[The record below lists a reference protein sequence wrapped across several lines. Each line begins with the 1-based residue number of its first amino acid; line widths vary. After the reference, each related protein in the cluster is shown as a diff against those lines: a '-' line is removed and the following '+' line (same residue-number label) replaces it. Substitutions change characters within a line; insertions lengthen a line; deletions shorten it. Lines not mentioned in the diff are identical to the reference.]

1 MKPIKNVLP
10 ACEGSERGYSVNRS
24 ESTLMVIGR
33 KRDKDKT
40 PVMSTIL
47 NLFST
52 SFQRHIILLEIVA
65 LANSKKN
72 RNIKA
77 NDVNLI
83 SMARSTNFCFKTTHV
98 GMFLRFRSNVHC
110 FQRFE
115 RGLSPYGKTL
125 AMKPPYSL
133 EITAFEPPSP
143 SEFPMTFPGG
153 YGYFREP
160 HTVNFVAA
168 WPRATRDLLRHNCS
182 GSLNGKNGHNIALDE
197 WVESCVLQPMTN
209 YATG

>member
-72 RNIKA
+72 RNILKLMMLTSSQWPG
-77 NDVNLI
+77 V
-83 SMARSTNFCFKTTHV
+83 
-98 GMFLRFRSNVHC
+98 
-110 FQRFE
+110 
-115 RGLSPYGKTL
+115 P
-125 AMKPPYSL
+125 
-133 EITAFEPPSP
+133 
-143 SEFPMTFPGG
+143 TFVSKQ
-153 YGYFREP
+153 
-160 HTVNFVAA
+160 H
-168 WPRATRDLLRHNCS
+168 
-182 GSLNGKNGHNIALDE
+182 
-197 WVESCVLQPMTN
+197 M
-209 YATG
+209 

>member
-24 ESTLMVIGR
+24 ESTSMVIGR
-33 KRDKDKT
+33 KRHKDKT

-83 SMARSTNFCFKTTHV
+83 SMARSTNFCFKTTYV

-125 AMKPPYSL
+125 PMKPLYSL
-133 EITAFEPPSP
+133 EITAFETPLPLGISNDLPWGIWIFSGTTHCQLCCCLAKSNKRFTPS
-143 SEFPMTFPGG
+143 
-153 YGYFREP
+153 
-160 HTVNFVAA
+160 
-168 WPRATRDLLRHNCS
+168 
-182 GSLNGKNGHNIALDE
+182 
-197 WVESCVLQPMTN
+197 
-209 YATG
+209 